1 MANNALLEIQQQR
14 VENAK
19 RIIVGRLN
27 INSIR
32 NKFILEESI
41 VKALDL
47 FLISESKL
55 DSTFPMNQFH
65 IFGFKIFRQDRNL
78 FGGGLILYI
87 NEKIPCKPLNDHP
100 TFSNLE
106 VIATEIHQN
115 KRRWL
120 FIGIYKPPPQSD
132 NEFTNRLSLIIDYW
146 STKYENLILIGDFNL
161 STENQHLDALIQAYS
176 LNNLLNK
183 PTCFQSNKPTCIDLI
198 LTNKKNLFKLSNTFE
213 TGILDHHKLV
223 SIILKSGSFKG
234 TPKIKIY
241 RSYKKF
247 ELENFHRIFER

>member
-1 MANNALLEIQQQR
+1 MANNALLEIQQQT

-32 NKFILEESI
+32 SKFILEESI

-65 IFGFKIFRQDRNL
+65 IFGFKIFRRDRNL
-78 FGGGLILYI
+78 FGGDLILYI

-106 VIATEIHQN
+106 VIATEN
-115 KRRWL
+115 TK
-120 FIGIYKPPPQSD
+120 
-132 NEFTNRLSLIIDYW
+132 TNVD
-146 STKYENLILIGDFNL
+146 DFL
-161 STENQHLDALIQAYS
+161 QVYI
-176 LNNLLNK
+176 
-183 PTCFQSNKPTCIDLI
+183 
-198 LTNKKNLFKLSNTFE
+198 
-213 TGILDHHKLV
+213 DHH
-223 SIILKSGSFKG
+223 LKV
-234 TPKIKIY
+234 TMNLQID
-241 RSYKKF
+241 
-247 ELENFHRIFER
+247 